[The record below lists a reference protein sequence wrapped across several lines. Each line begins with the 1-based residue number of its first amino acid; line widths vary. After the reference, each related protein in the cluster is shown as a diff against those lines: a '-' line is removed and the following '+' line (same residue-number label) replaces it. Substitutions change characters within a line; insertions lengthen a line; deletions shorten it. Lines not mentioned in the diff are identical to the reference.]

1 MSFHERKQTL
11 IQLLK
16 ESQELSTS
24 EIAKILYVSE
34 PTVRRDLKKLEESG
48 EIIRVHGGAKNQP
61 LSADLNTPYFIRED
75 MQNVEKALIGQK
87 AASLVD
93 DGDVIFLDAS
103 STTFNMLPY
112 LKDKKNIIVITNG
125 AKTALLLGQM
135 GIKNI
140 CTGGRMLKNTF
151 AFVGY
156 DAMQTLKRYNADK
169 AFVSCHGLSL
179 EGHATDKSIEEND
192 LRLEMMT
199 HAKQSY
205 LLCDSSKFGKT
216 YLHTLCDVEVFADV
230 LSDAPLPKSLSGL
243 LKK

>member
-1 MSFHERKQTL
+1 MSFYERKQTL

-61 LSADLNTPYFIRED
+61 LSADLNLPYFIRED
-75 MQNVEKALIGQK
+75 IQNVEKALIGQK
-87 AASLVD
+87 AASLVN
-93 DGDVIFLDAS
+93 DGEVIFLDAS

-112 LKDKKNIIVITNG
+112 LKEKKNIIVITNG

-140 CTGGRMLKNTF
+140 CTGGRMLKGTF

-156 DAMQTLKRYNADK
+156 DALQTLKRFNADK
-169 AFVSCHGLSL
+169 AFVSCHALSL
-179 EGHATDKSIEEND
+179 DGYASDKSVEEND
-192 LRLEMMT
+192 VRLEMLA

-216 YLHTLCDVEVFADV
+216 SLQTLCNVQELSDV
-230 LSDAPLPKSLSGL
+230 LSDAELPKSISALLS
-243 LKK
+243 K

>member
-11 IQLLK
+11 IQLLQK
-16 ESQELSTS
+16 SQELSTS

-61 LSADLNTPYFIRED
+61 LAADLNTPYFIRED
-75 MQNVEKALIGQK
+75 MQNIEKALIGQN
-87 AASLVD
+87 AAALVD

-103 STTFNMLPY
+103 STTINMLPY
-112 LKDKKNIIVITNG
+112 LKEKKNIIVITNG

-156 DAMQTLKRYNADK
+156 DAIQTLNRYNADK

-179 EGHATDKSIEEND
+179 DGLATDKSIEEND
-192 LRLEMMT
+192 IRLEMMA
-199 HAKQSY
+199 HAKESY

-216 YLHTLCDVEVFADV
+216 YLHTLCKANVFTDI
-230 LSDAPLPKSLSGL
+230 LSDSTLPDSILDL
-243 LKK
+243 LHK

>member
-11 IQLLK
+11 IQLLQK
-16 ESQELSTS
+16 SQELSTS

-61 LSADLNTPYFIRED
+61 LAADLNTPYFIRED
-75 MQNVEKALIGQK
+75 MQNVEKSLIGGK
-87 AASLVD
+87 AAALVN

-103 STTFNMLPY
+103 STTFNMLPH
-112 LKDKKNIIVITNG
+112 LKEKKNIIVITNG

-156 DAMQTLKRYNADK
+156 DAIQTLKRYNADK

-179 EGHATDKSIEEND
+179 EGLATDKSIEEND
-192 LRLEMMT
+192 LRLEMMAQ
-199 HAKQSY
+199 AKESY

-216 YLHTLCDVEVFADV
+216 YLHTLCSISAFHDV
-230 LSDAPLPKSLSGL
+230 LSDAPLPETL
-243 LKK
+243 LHLLRK

>member
-48 EIIRVHGGAKNQP
+48 EIIRVHGGAKSQP

-75 MQNVEKALIGQK
+75 MQNMEKSLIGRK
-87 AASLVD
+87 AAALVN
-93 DGDVIFLDAS
+93 DGEVIFMDAS
-103 STTFNMLPY
+103 STTINMLPF
-112 LKDKKNIIVITNG
+112 LKEKKNIIVITNG

-140 CTGGRMLKNTF
+140 CTGGRMLKGTF

-169 AFVSCHGLSL
+169 AFVSCHGLSFDGL
-179 EGHATDKSIEEND
+179 ATDKSVEEND
-192 LRLEMMT
+192 IRREMMA
-199 HAKQSY
+199 HAKSTY
-205 LLCDSSKFGKT
+205 LLCDSSKFEKT
-216 YLHTLCDVEVFADV
+216 YLHTLCNVQDFTDIISDV
-230 LSDAPLPKSLSGL
+230 SIPKTLAH
-243 LKK
+243 

>member
-1 MSFHERKQTL
+1 MSFYERKQTL

-61 LSADLNTPYFIRED
+61 LAADLNTPYFIRED
-75 MQNVEKALIGQK
+75 MQNVEKSLIGQK
-87 AASLVD
+87 AASLVE
-93 DGDVIFLDAS
+93 DGEVIFLDAS
-103 STTFNMLPY
+103 STTFNILPY

-125 AKTALLLGQM
+125 AKAALLLGQM

-140 CTGGRMLKNTF
+140 CTGGRMLKGTF

-179 EGHATDKSIEEND
+179 EGLATDKSVEEND
-192 LRLEMMT
+192 LRLEMMA

-216 YLHTLCDVEVFADV
+216 YLHTLCNVREFTDV
-230 LSDAPLPKSLSGL
+230 LSDSNLPKSVSTL
-243 LKK
+243 LG

>member
-1 MSFHERKQTL
+1 MSFYERKQTL
-11 IQLLK
+11 IQLLQK
-16 ESQELSTS
+16 SQELSTS

-61 LSADLNTPYFIRED
+61 LAADLNTPYFIRED
-75 MQNVEKALIGQK
+75 MQNVEKALIGGK

-103 STTFNMLPY
+103 STTFNMLPH
-112 LKDKKNIIVITNG
+112 LKEKKNIIVITNG

-156 DAMQTLKRYNADK
+156 DAIQTLKRYNADK

-179 EGHATDKSIEEND
+179 EGLATDKSIEEND
-192 LRLEMMT
+192 IRLEMMAQ
-199 HAKQSY
+199 AKEAY

-216 YLHTLCDVEVFADV
+216 YLHTLCNAQAFTDV
-230 LSDAPLPKSLSGL
+230 LSDAPLPNSVSGL
-243 LKK
+243 LNK